1 MTRKRFIKL
10 LMSKGIQRNAA
21 QEIAARYNSRN
32 IPYAKA
38 YKIFLISDSAKKGVA
53 ALAGWFKNFATE
65 IQKVKENFT
74 ALAEQLKQTFCDYAD
89 NVCELKKLA
98 ESEFC
103 AFRRD
108 PLPQPQKYICMKDFV
123 IDRRKA
129 INRIKKK
136 KGTVFPVSFLRR
148 FYSYQTKCLHS
159 VAKCCII
166 KE

>member
-65 IQKVKENFT
+65 
-74 ALAEQLKQTFCDYAD
+74 
-89 NVCELKKLA
+89 
-98 ESEFC
+98 
-103 AFRRD
+103 R
-108 PLPQPQKYICMKDFV
+108 
-123 IDRRKA
+123 
-129 INRIKKK
+129 K
-136 KGTVFPVSFLRR
+136 KGAGNNESGFNKHKTPL
-148 FYSYQTKCLHS
+148 L
-159 VAKCCII
+159 
-166 KE
+166 